1 MLAAGLGSAVD
12 TATAAAQGIASNA
25 GLQLGYVYARSVE
38 TGMDSVMK
46 SADFMAAA
54 VPQIPSQQATA
65 ALGQLGLLGPSGGGG
80 QIQKALQVDLSNTS
94 AAAQPIQSVV
104 HVHVSLDGQPFDQKI
119 ATQIASAFG
128 TYQNQ
133 MQYG

>member
-1 MLAAGLGSAVD
+1 VD

-54 VPQIPSQQATA
+54 VPQIPSQQATT

-94 AAAQPIQSVV
+94 AAAQPVQITNVQHIYLDGKYIDTKISNAVASSWNAYTNAIQS
-104 HVHVSLDGQPFDQKI
+104 
-119 ATQIASAFG
+119 A
-128 TYQNQ
+128 
-133 MQYG
+133 